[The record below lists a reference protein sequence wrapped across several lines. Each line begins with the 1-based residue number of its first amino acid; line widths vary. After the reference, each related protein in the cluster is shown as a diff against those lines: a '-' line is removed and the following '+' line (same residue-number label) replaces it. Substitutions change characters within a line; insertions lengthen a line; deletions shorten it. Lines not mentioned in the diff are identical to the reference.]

1 MKRIVVYKIIFGMVA
16 GLLTGALSAQKPT
29 IDLITSNQQY
39 RHPEAIIDTA
49 YTVNPRVSDSL
60 MVQDCSGRD
69 HDLKGNIKKNK
80 RRQIGPSLD
89 SLFQKRGSEEKSKKE
104 SPAKIAFHRIK
115 YSPLHIIL
123 TIIALN

>member
-69 HDLKGNIKKNK
+69 HDLKGNNKKSR

-89 SLFQKRGSEEKSKKE
+89 SLFQNRESQEKSRKETPEKHASFRKKYN
-104 SPAKIAFHRIK
+104 PI
-115 YSPLHIIL
+115 YLIL
-123 TIIALN
+123 TIIALK